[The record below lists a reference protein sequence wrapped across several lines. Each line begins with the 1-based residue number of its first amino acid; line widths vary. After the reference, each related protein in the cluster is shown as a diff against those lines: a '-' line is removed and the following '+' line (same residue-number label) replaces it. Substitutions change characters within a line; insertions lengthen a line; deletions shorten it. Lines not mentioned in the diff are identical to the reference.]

1 MAVAWLQTA
10 VLYGLIILVVR
21 TLCSRSTPPAAA
33 RLQAIRPRRRRQPEP
48 SVRPIEEVIRDLR
61 RLSPRFHH
69 PVRGTSRTKIEATRY
84 AYDHVLGEAATA
96 LGIEHLLGVLEPGS
110 ELDLERTRVE
120 TRLWLAG
127 VRADEPA

>member
-1 MAVAWLQTA
+1 MAMDWLQIA
-10 VLYGLIILVVR
+10 VLYGLTILVVR
-21 TLCSRSTPPAAA
+21 TLCSRATPSAAA
-33 RLQAIRPRRRRQPEP
+33 RLHAIRPRRRRQAGPAA
-48 SVRPIEEVIRDLR
+48 RPIEQVVKDLR
-61 RLSPRFHH
+61 RLAPRFHH
-69 PVRGTSRTKIEATRY
+69 PVRGTSRTKIEATRH

-127 VRADEPA
+127 LRVDEPA